1 MKLSKFALLGA
12 FAFAVM
18 TGSVSADE
26 LQQPVLE
33 PIAYTLQDAA
43 DSPSDDGTWSLF
55 KRDGEGLEISGWTQ
69 VGYHDRNTGLY
80 GAPSAFNT
88 DSKKV
93 GVHQV
98 WFAFDKA
105 SNADAEG
112 LGLGYHF
119 DLVYGRDAENT
130 NAFGNPNAGAAGDW
144 DTEADDWAMPQL
156 YLTGHLGDWEI
167 TAGKFFTLVG
177 YEVVT
182 APNNF
187 FYSRARTMNNSEP
200 FTHTGVLASKTTE
213 TGLDLTVGWTAGWD
227 TGFDS
232 NGSNGIV
239 ALGKSLGDNI
249 GLNYVTTFGDIS
261 ETENGYTHSIVMDI
275 TLGERMSYVFQT
287 DYVDTTTRYEVSV
300 NQYVFYTLSDDVA
313 VGARLEWWRNSG
325 ANSTGTL
332 GGDSVYSLTA
342 GVNWRPQSSFDLV
355 LRPEIRTDW
364 DATTDNTRSGFGID
378 AILSY

>member
-1 MKLSKFALLGA
+1 MKLSKYALLGA
-12 FAFAVM
+12 FAFAVI
-18 TGSVSADE
+18 TGGVSADE

-69 VGYHDRNTGLY
+69 VGYHDRADGL
-80 GAPSAFNT
+80 FNN
-88 DSKKV
+88 DPKSV
-93 GVHQV
+93 GVEQL

-105 SNADAEG
+105 SDSDAEG

-119 DLVYGRDAENT
+119 DLTYGRHAENT
-130 NAFGNPNAGAAGDW
+130 NAFGNPNAGQAGDW

-156 YLTGHLGDWEI
+156 YLTGHLGDWDI
-167 TAGKFFTLVG
+167 TLGKFYTLVG
-177 YEVVT
+177 YEVVQAT
-182 APNNF
+182 GNF
-187 FYSRARTMNNSEP
+187 FYSHAKTMNNSEP

-232 NGSNGIV
+232 NGSNGIIAV
-239 ALGKSLGDNI
+239 GKSLGDNI
-249 GLNYVTTFGDIS
+249 GLNYVTTFGDLGDTNQDGAI
-261 ETENGYTHSIVMDI
+261 ENGYSHSIVMDI

-287 DYVDTTTRYEVSV
+287 DYVDTDERYQIGV
-300 NQYVFYTLSDDVA
+300 NQYVFYTVSDDVA
-313 VGARLEWWRNSG
+313 VGARLEWWRNG
-325 ANSTGTL
+325 NDLGQNSE
-332 GGDSVYSLTA
+332 YSLTS
-342 GVNWRPQSSFDLV
+342 GVNWRPQTSFDLV
-355 LRPEIRTDW
+355 IRPEIRIDW
-364 DATTDNTRSGFGID
+364 DSTTPDTKTGFGVD

>member
-69 VGYHDRNTGLY
+69 VGYHDGSDGL
-80 GAPSAFNT
+80 FNSQ
-88 DSKKV
+88 DNAKSV
-93 GVHQV
+93 GVEQL

-105 SNADAEG
+105 SDADAEG
-112 LGLGYHF
+112 FGLGYHF
-119 DLVYGRDAENT
+119 DLTYGRHSENT

-144 DTEADDWAMPQL
+144 DTEEDDWAMPQL
-156 YLTGHLGDWEI
+156 YLTGHLGDWDI
-167 TAGKFFTLVG
+167 TLGKFYTIVG
-177 YEVVT
+177 YEVVQ
-182 APNNF
+182 ANGNF
-187 FYSRARTMNNSEP
+187 FYSHAKTMNNSEP

-232 NGSNGIV
+232 NGSNGIIGV
-239 ALGKSLGDNI
+239 GKSLGDNI
-249 GLNYVTTFGDIS
+249 GLNYGKLILFVFNNLILQELTGQNSLIGAAVEIVGCDGIAGGLSNLGIDEDDIYDACVGAVTLLMLPLESYLLGL
-261 ETENGYTHSIVMDI
+261 ETDSLVKLSGTAEMRDEDSDLI
-275 TLGERMSYVFQT
+275 
-287 DYVDTTTRYEVSV
+287 VDTIIDGVWDGQIIY
-300 NQYVFYTLSDDVA
+300 N
-313 VGARLEWWRNSG
+313 GASTSPFSG
-325 ANSTGTL
+325 TWEA
-332 GGDSVYSLTA
+332 
-342 GVNWRPQSSFDLV
+342 
-355 LRPEIRTDW
+355 IRVE
-364 DATTDNTRSGFGID
+364 GQ
-378 AILSY
+378 